1 MLDRATSLQFEQRYR
16 IGMIAGLF
24 GLAFFMLISML
35 FERQIVQY
43 RHYSEMAKQQH
54 ISSKV
59 VPAQRGKVLVEDSDG
74 ELYPLAT
81 NVTLFALT
89 VVPAQIKRPE
99 LVASKLMPFLSGS
112 GVEES
117 DLIAKL
123 SSKSKYLPPLKRKI
137 EEKEA
142 QEIADLDLTGVYLTP
157 ELYRYYPEATMA
169 AQALGFVNRD
179 GEGQYGVEGYLDK
192 QLGGKAGLLETE
204 QDVFGQQIALGK
216 RQNVDPENGLDVV
229 LTIDRAIQYQVEKA
243 LKEAVETHKADQG
256 SVIIMDPDTGKII
269 AMATYPNFDP
279 NSYNTQALELFNNLN
294 TSLVYEPGSVFKV
307 ITMAAGI
314 DAGVVAPSTTYTDPG
329 EVQISDRI
337 IKNSDKVSH
346 GVQTMTQVLEK
357 SLNTGAIFVVQKL
370 GKNLFRKYL
379 EQFGFLKPTG
389 VEVAGEVAAHVKA
402 LRNWGD
408 VDLATMSFG
417 QGIAITPIQ
426 MLAAVG
432 AIANDGKLLQPH
444 IVDRILYPSG
454 AVSIGPD
461 VRGQAIS
468 AQTAQLVSAMMV
480 GVIERGHGQRAGVKG
495 YYIAGKT
502 GTAQIPNPN
511 GSGYLP
517 EGVGSTI
524 GTFVGF
530 GPVENPKFVM
540 ITRID
545 RPKDVVYAESSAA
558 PLFGK
563 IAKFLLDYWRIPP
576 TR

>member
-1 MLDRATSLQFEQRYR
+1 MDRATSLQFEQRFR
-16 IGMIAGLF
+16 IGVIASVF
-24 GLAFFMLISML
+24 GLAFFSLISML
-35 FERQIVQY
+35 FQRQVIQY
-43 RHYSEMAKQQH
+43 RHYSEMAQQQH
-54 ISSKV
+54 INSQV
-59 VPAQRGKVLVEDSDG
+59 VPAQRGKILVEDSDS
-74 ELYPLAT
+74 ELYPLGT

-99 LVASKLMPFLSGS
+99 LVASKLMPFLSGA
-112 GVEES
+112 GIEES
-117 DLIAKL
+117 DLITKL

-142 QEIADLDLTGVYLTP
+142 QAIADLDLTGVYLTP
-157 ELYRYYPEATMA
+157 ELYRYYPETTMA

-179 GEGQYGVEGYLDK
+179 GKGQYGVEGYLDK
-192 QLGGKAGLLETE
+192 QLGGKAGLLEAE

-229 LTIDRAIQYQVEKA
+229 LTLDRAIQYQVEKA
-243 LKEAVETHKADQG
+243 LKEAVETHKADKG
-256 SVIIMDPDTGKII
+256 SVIVMDPKTGKIL
-269 AMATYPNFDP
+269 AMAQYPNFDP
-279 NSYNTQALELFNNLN
+279 NNYNTSELELFNNMN
-294 TSLVYEPGSVFKV
+294 TSQVYEPGSVFKV

-329 EVQISDRI
+329 EVKISDRT

-370 GKNLFRKYL
+370 GKTAFRKYL
-379 EQFGFLKPTG
+379 EQFGFLAPTG
-389 VEVAGEVAAHVKA
+389 VEIAGEVAAQVKT

-417 QGIAITPIQ
+417 QGIAVTPIQ

-461 VRGQAIS
+461 VKGQAIS
-468 AQTAQLVSAMMV
+468 AQTAQLLSAMMV
-480 GVIERGHGQRAGVKG
+480 GVVERGHGTKAGVKG

-502 GTAQIPNPN
+502 GTAQIPNPK
-511 GSGYLP
+511 SGGYIA

>member
-1 MLDRATSLQFEQRYR
+1 
-16 IGMIAGLF
+16 MIAGFF

-35 FERQIVQY
+35 FERQVVQY
-43 RHYSEMAKQQH
+43 RHYSEMAQQQH

-74 ELYPLAT
+74 ELYPLGT

-89 VVPAQIKRPE
+89 TVPAQIKRPE
-99 LVASKLMPFLSGS
+99 LVASKLMPFLSGT

-142 QEIADLDLTGVYLTP
+142 QQIADLNLAGVYLTP
-157 ELYRYYPEATMA
+157 ELYRYYPETTMA

-179 GEGQYGVEGYLDK
+179 GKGQYGVEGYLDK
-192 QLGGKAGLLETE
+192 QLGGKAGLLEAE

-243 LKEAVETHKADQG
+243 LKEAVETHRADKG
-256 SVIIMDPDTGKII
+256 SVIVMDPETGKII
-269 AMATYPNFDP
+269 AMAQYPNFDP
-279 NSYNTQALELFNNLN
+279 NNYNTAELELFNNMN
-294 TSLVYEPGSVFKV
+294 TSQVYEPGSVFKV
-307 ITMAAGI
+307 VTMAAGI

-329 EVQISDRI
+329 EVQVSDRI

-389 VEVAGEVAAHVKA
+389 VEVAGEVAAQVKT

-408 VDLATMSFG
+408 VDLATMAFG

-461 VRGQAIS
+461 VKGQAIS

-480 GVIERGHGQRAGVKG
+480 GVIERGHGRKAGVKG

-511 GSGYLP
+511 TGGYIA
-517 EGVGSTI
+517 EGIGSTI

-530 GPVENPKFVM
+530 GPVESPKFVM
-540 ITRID
+540 IIRID

-558 PLFGK
+558 PLFSK

>member
-1 MLDRATSLQFEQRYR
+1 
-16 IGMIAGLF
+16 MITGLF

-35 FERQIVQY
+35 FERQVIQY
-43 RHYSEMAKQQH
+43 RHYSEAALQQH
-54 ISSKV
+54 VSSQV
-59 VPAQRGKVLVEDSDG
+59 VPAQRGKILVEDSDG
-74 ELYPLAT
+74 ELYPLGT
-81 NVTLFALT
+81 NVTLFSLT

-99 LVASKLMPFLSGS
+99 LVASKLMPFLSGA
-112 GVEES
+112 GIEES

-142 QEIADLDLTGVYLTP
+142 QAIADLDLTGVYLTP
-157 ELYRYYPEATMA
+157 ELYRYYPENIMA

-179 GEGQYGVEGYLDK
+179 GKGQYGVEGYLDK
-192 QLGGKAGLLETE
+192 QLGGKAGLLEAE

-229 LTIDRAIQYQVEKA
+229 LTIDRAIQYHVEKA
-243 LKEAVETHKADQG
+243 LKEAVEKHKADKG
-256 SVIIMDPDTGKII
+256 SVIIMDPETGKII
-269 AMATYPNFDP
+269 AMAQYPNFDP
-279 NSYNTQALELFNNLN
+279 NNYNTQDLALFNNLN
-294 TSLVYEPGSVFKV
+294 TSLTYEPGSVFKV

-314 DAGVVAPSTTYTDPG
+314 DAGLVAPSTTYTDPG
-329 EVQISDRI
+329 EVQINDRT
-337 IKNSDKVSH
+337 IKNSDKVAH
-346 GVQTMTQVLEK
+346 GTQTMTQVLEK

-379 EQFGFLKPTG
+379 EQFGFLSPTG
-389 VEVAGEVAAHVKA
+389 IEVAGEVSAQVKQ
-402 LRNWGD
+402 LRNWSD

-432 AIANDGKLLQPH
+432 AIANDGKLMQPH
-444 IVDRILYPSG
+444 IVDKILYPSG

-461 VRGQAIS
+461 VRGQVIS
-468 AQTAQLVSAMMV
+468 AQAAQLVSAMMV
-480 GVIERGHGQRAGVKG
+480 GVVERGHGQKAGVRG

-511 GSGYLP
+511 GSGYLA

-540 ITRID
+540 IARID
-545 RPKDVVYAESSAA
+545 RPRDVVYAESSAA
-558 PLFGK
+558 PLFGG

>member
-1 MLDRATSLQFEQRYR
+1 MDRVTTLQFEQRYR
-16 IGMIAGLF
+16 IGMIAGIF
-24 GLAFFMLISML
+24 AIAFLSLVSML
-35 FERQIVQY
+35 FQRQVIQY
-43 RHYSEMAKQQH
+43 RHYSQMAEQQH
-54 ISSKV
+54 VSSKI
-59 VPAQRGKVLVEDSDG
+59 VPAQRGKILVKDSDG
-74 ELYPLAT
+74 ELYPLGT
-81 NVTLFALT
+81 NVTLFSLT
-89 VVPAQIKRPE
+89 VVPSQIKRPE
-99 LVASKLMPFLSGS
+99 LVASKLMPFLSGA
-112 GVEES
+112 GIEES
-117 DLIAKL
+117 GLITKL

-142 QEIADLDLTGVYLTP
+142 QQIADLDLTGVYLTP
-157 ELYRYYPEATMA
+157 ELYRYYPETTMA

-179 GEGQYGVEGYLDK
+179 GKGQYGVEGYLDK
-192 QLGGKAGLLETE
+192 QLGGKAGLLEAE

-216 RQNVDPENGLDVV
+216 RQNVDPENGLDIV
-229 LTIDRAIQYQVEKA
+229 LTIDRAIQYRVEKA
-243 LKEAVETHKADQG
+243 LKEAVEKHKADKG
-256 SVIIMDPDTGKII
+256 SVIVMDPKTGKII
-269 AMATYPNFDP
+269 AMAQYPNFNP
-279 NSYNTQALELFNNLN
+279 NNYNTEVLELFNNMN
-294 TSLVYEPGSVFKV
+294 ASQVYEPGSVFKV

-329 EVQISDRI
+329 EVKISDRTI
-337 IKNSDKVSH
+337 RNSDKVSH

-357 SLNTGAIFVVQKL
+357 SLNTGMIFVVQKL
-370 GKNLFRKYL
+370 GKTAFRKYL
-379 EQFGFLKPTG
+379 EQFGFLAPTG
-389 VEVAGEVAAHVKA
+389 VEIAGEVAAHIKQ

-426 MLAAVG
+426 MLSAVG
-432 AIANDGKLLQPH
+432 AIANDGKLMQPH
-444 IVDRILYPSG
+444 IVDKILYPSG

-461 VRGQAIS
+461 AKGQAIS
-468 AQTAQLVSAMMV
+468 AQTAQLISAMMV
-480 GVIERGHGQRAGVKG
+480 GVVERGHGQKAGVRG

-502 GTAQIPNPN
+502 GTAQIPNPKT
-511 GSGYLP
+511 GGYIA

-545 RPKDVVYAESSAA
+545 RPRDVVYAESSAA

>member
-1 MLDRATSLQFEQRYR
+1 
-16 IGMIAGLF
+16 
-24 GLAFFMLISML
+24 MLISML
-35 FERQIVQY
+35 FERQVIQY
-43 RHYSEMAKQQH
+43 RHYSEAALQQH
-54 ISSKV
+54 VSSQV
-59 VPAQRGKVLVEDSDG
+59 VPAQRGKILVEDSDG
-74 ELYPLAT
+74 ELYPLGT
-81 NVTLFALT
+81 NVTLFSLT

-99 LVASKLMPFLSGS
+99 LVASKLMPFLSGA
-112 GVEES
+112 GIEES

-142 QEIADLDLTGVYLTP
+142 QAIADLDLTGVYLTP
-157 ELYRYYPEATMA
+157 ELYRYYPENIMA

-179 GEGQYGVEGYLDK
+179 GKGQYGVEGYLDK
-192 QLGGKAGLLETE
+192 QLGGKAGLLEAE

-229 LTIDRAIQYQVEKA
+229 LTIDRAIQYHVEKA
-243 LKEAVETHKADQG
+243 LKEAVEKHKADKG
-256 SVIIMDPDTGKII
+256 SVIIMDPETGKII
-269 AMATYPNFDP
+269 AMAQYPNFDP
-279 NSYNTQALELFNNLN
+279 NNYNTQDLALFNNLN
-294 TSLVYEPGSVFKV
+294 TSLTYEPGSVFKV

-314 DAGVVAPSTTYTDPG
+314 DAGLVAPSTTYTDPG
-329 EVQISDRI
+329 EVQINDRT
-337 IKNSDKVSH
+337 IKNSDKVAH
-346 GVQTMTQVLEK
+346 GTQTMTQVLEK

-379 EQFGFLKPTG
+379 EQFGFLSPTG
-389 VEVAGEVAAHVKA
+389 IEVAGEVSAQVKQ
-402 LRNWGD
+402 LRNWSD

-432 AIANDGKLLQPH
+432 AIANDGKLMQPH
-444 IVDRILYPSG
+444 IVDKILYPSG

-461 VRGQAIS
+461 VRGQVIS
-468 AQTAQLVSAMMV
+468 AQAAQLVSAMMV
-480 GVIERGHGQRAGVKG
+480 GVVERGHGQKAGVRG

-511 GSGYLP
+511 GSGYLA

-540 ITRID
+540 IARID
-545 RPKDVVYAESSAA
+545 RPRDVVYAESSAA
-558 PLFGK
+558 PLFGG

>member
-16 IGMIAGLF
+16 IGMITGLF

-35 FERQIVQY
+35 FERQVIQY
-43 RHYSEMAKQQH
+43 RHYSEAALQQH
-54 ISSKV
+54 VSSQV
-59 VPAQRGKVLVEDSDG
+59 VPAQRGKILVEDSDG
-74 ELYPLAT
+74 ELYPLGT
-81 NVTLFALT
+81 NVTLFSLT

-99 LVASKLMPFLSGS
+99 LVASKLMPFLSGA
-112 GVEES
+112 GIEES

-142 QEIADLDLTGVYLTP
+142 QAIADLDLTGVYLTP
-157 ELYRYYPEATMA
+157 ELYRYYPENIMA

-179 GEGQYGVEGYLDK
+179 GKGQYGVEGYLDK
-192 QLGGKAGLLETE
+192 QLGGKAGLLEAE

-229 LTIDRAIQYQVEKA
+229 LTIDRAIQYHVEKA
-243 LKEAVETHKADQG
+243 LKEAVEKHKADKG
-256 SVIIMDPDTGKII
+256 SVIIMDPETGKII
-269 AMATYPNFDP
+269 AMAQYPNFDP
-279 NSYNTQALELFNNLN
+279 NNYNTQDLALFNNLN
-294 TSLVYEPGSVFKV
+294 TSLTYEPGSVFKV

-314 DAGVVAPSTTYTDPG
+314 DAGLVAPSTTYTDPG
-329 EVQISDRI
+329 EVQINDRT
-337 IKNSDKVSH
+337 IKNSDKVAH
-346 GVQTMTQVLEK
+346 GTQTMTQVLEK

-379 EQFGFLKPTG
+379 EQFGFLSPTG
-389 VEVAGEVAAHVKA
+389 IEVAGEVSAQVKQ
-402 LRNWGD
+402 LRNWSD

-432 AIANDGKLLQPH
+432 AIANDGKLMQPH
-444 IVDRILYPSG
+444 IVDKILYPSG

-461 VRGQAIS
+461 VRGQVIS
-468 AQTAQLVSAMMV
+468 AQAAQLVSAMMV
-480 GVIERGHGQRAGVKG
+480 GVVERGHGQKAGVRG

-511 GSGYLP
+511 GSGYLA

-540 ITRID
+540 IARID
-545 RPKDVVYAESSAA
+545 RPRDVVYAESSAA
-558 PLFGK
+558 PLFGG